1 MKIDDGIDKDEL
13 EEITGP
19 AKSYARFGALG
30 VQMMA
35 AIVVFLLLGRWLDG
49 KLALKTPWFTVVGV
63 FMGIAG
69 ALWFLFKETRK
80 GEN

>member
-1 MKIDDGIDKDEL
+1 MKIDDGIDKEEL

-35 AIVVFLLLGRWLDG
+35 AIVMFLLGGRWLDG
-49 KLALKTPWFTVVGV
+49 KLALKTPWFTVLGV

-80 GEN
+80 QEK

>member
-13 EEITGP
+13 REITGP

-35 AIVVFLLLGRWLDG
+35 AIVLFLLGGRWLDG
-49 KLALKTPWFTVVGV
+49 WLGLGTPWFTVLGV
-63 FMGIAG
+63 FLGITG
-69 ALWFLFKETRK
+69 ALWFLFKETRGPGK
-80 GEN
+80 